1 MQDSDSSSWQHCQ
14 IMVTVTPSKKMW
26 PQILTKLPS
35 TFRVLYFT
43 KRLFISGHLLAL
55 SDLEKLDQ
63 FEKENQIF
71 FSVLRIYL
79 VYRIGM

>member
-35 TFRVLYFT
+35 TF
-43 KRLFISGHLLAL
+43 AM

-63 FEKENQIF
+63 FEKANQIF
-71 FSVLRIYL
+71 FSD
-79 VYRIGM
+79 